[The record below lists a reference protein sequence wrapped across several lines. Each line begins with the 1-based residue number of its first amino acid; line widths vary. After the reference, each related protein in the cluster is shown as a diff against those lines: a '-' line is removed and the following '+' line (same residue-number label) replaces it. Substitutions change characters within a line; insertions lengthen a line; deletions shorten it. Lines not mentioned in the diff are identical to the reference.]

1 MCVFPLQLGCCVHFE
16 QLFRGPNDPR
26 LPVDLCNI
34 DECPLPFS
42 IDPSSI
48 DPSSSDPNVCNAG
61 LTVSFPLVVM
71 TVSVLLSATLNIIF
85 S

>member
-1 MCVFPLQLGCCVHFE
+1 MYVFPLQLGCCVHFE

-42 IDPSSI
+42 IDPST
-48 DPSSSDPNVCNAG
+48 SDPNVCNAG